1 MHHVLKIETPYFEA
15 VLSGK
20 KTFEI
25 RYDDRGY
32 NAGDTIELRE
42 IHPNNGITSGR
53 KAQAAIGYVTA
64 YKQNQGFVV
73 FSLLG
78 VTSNVG
84 VQGQQPQTAC
94 GSEEDRTLLSPATTC

>member
-1 MHHVLKIETPYFEA
+1 MHHELKIETPYFEA
-15 VLSGK
+15 VISGK

-42 IHPNNGITSGR
+42 VRTPDGMYTGR
-53 KAQAAIGYVTA
+53 KQAATIGYVTA
-64 YKQNQGFVV
+64 YKQTPGFVV

-78 VTSNVG
+78 VTSNAKVKG
-84 VQGQQPQTAC
+84 GGQ
-94 GSEEDRTLLSPATTC
+94 